1 MIRTALLAAAPLAI
15 LLSAGGAAAQTDAY
29 RDHQTGV
36 LQAQQEMDRQ
46 RAVALENELNAR
58 SAQAETDRRAREAQV
73 MGETPYLPTTEAY
86 TAEEDS
92 RSYGP
97 YGLPLIPPE
106 RLAASNRRVLEIV
119 GERAR

>member
-1 MIRTALLAAAPLAI
+1 MTRITFLAAAPLVV
-15 LLSAGGAAAQTDAY
+15 LVSAGGAAAQTDAY
-29 RDHQTGV
+29 RDHQMGV

-58 SAQAETDRRAREAQV
+58 AAEAQTDRRAREAQV
-73 MGETPYLPTTEAY
+73 LREAPYLPTTEAY
-86 TAEEDS
+86 TSDEDG

-119 GERAR
+119 GERGR